1 METRAAGRP
10 SSPGWTPDVGSGLIV
25 ACSLLL
31 AAAVVAGRAVE
42 PVAAML
48 ILLSAVVAWHR
59 WILSWHVLM
68 CLVIG
73 SVVFVP
79 VKRYELAVKLPFGL
93 EFYRLTVAMV
103 LLVWVASLLVDPR
116 VRLRRTPFDGPVALI
131 VAAALCS
138 VAVNFGRVAPLA
150 SAVLKNFTLFLSFI
164 LVFYFIA
171 SVVSTVSAVVAV
183 TKFIASGAAVVAAFA
198 VVEQRTGFNVFDHVR
213 TVLPFLQFQDLALYE
228 RYGLVRAIGS
238 ADHPIA
244 LGAFLA
250 MCLPLGFAL
259 ARSRSILWS
268 VPTVVTLMGIMAT
281 ASRTPIMAV
290 AASIIVFLW
299 LRPHDIRPLLPLVI
313 PLAIVIK
320 LVAPGSIGT
329 VRDLFFPAGGSEALI
344 AEQRKVA
351 PDDPTLISGRAN
363 FWPRLIDGMRRPVL
377 GQGLGTRQT
386 GEDNPLRNAPILD
399 NQWLGLFLDVGI
411 VGLCAWL
418 WLIVRCVRRL
428 GPLART
434 RGSPEGILAAAFA
447 ASVTGFAVSMLTY
460 DSLAYVQAELVLW
473 ALLALAAVLI
483 RAQPDNAAS
492 PEASTV

>member
-1 METRAAGRP
+1 MQITGRP
-10 SSPGWTPDVGSGLIV
+10 SSPARTPDVGSGLIV

-31 AAAVVAGRAVE
+31 AATVVVGRNVE

-59 WILSWHVLM
+59 WILSWQVLI
-68 CLVIG
+68 CVVIA

-79 VKRYELAVKLPFGL
+79 VKRYALAVSLPFGL

-150 SAVLKNFTLFLSFI
+150 WAVLKNFTLFLSFI
-164 LVFYFIA
+164 IFFYFIA
-171 SVVSTVSAVVAV
+171 SIVTTVSAVVAV
-183 TKFIASGAAVVAAFA
+183 TKFIVSGAAVVAASA
-198 VVEQRTGFNVFDHVR
+198 VVEQRTAFNVFDHVR
-213 TVLPFLQFQDLALYE
+213 AVLPFLQFEAFGELHV
-228 RYGLVRAIGS
+228 RYGLIRATGS

-281 ASRTPIMAV
+281 ASRTPILAV
-290 AASIIVFLW
+290 AAATVVFLW
-299 LRPHDIRPLLPLVI
+299 LRPRDIRPLLPLVI
-313 PLAIVIK
+313 PIAIVIK
-320 LVAPGSIGT
+320 VVAPGSIGT
-329 VRDLFFPAGGSEALI
+329 VKSLFLPEGGTKSLV
-344 AEQRKVA
+344 AEQSTLA
-351 PDDPTLISGRAN
+351 ADPTLLSGRAN
-363 FWPRLIDGMRRPVL
+363 FWPKLVDGLQRPIL

-399 NQWLGLFLDVGI
+399 NQWLGTVPRCRPGRTLRVGS
-411 VGLCAWL
+411 
-418 WLIVRCVRRL
+418 
-428 GPLART
+428 
-434 RGSPEGILAAAFA
+434 GSSSG
-447 ASVTGFAVSMLTY
+447 
-460 DSLAYVQAELVLW
+460 
-473 ALLALAAVLI
+473 ALAGLVVL
-483 RAQPDNAAS
+483 
-492 PEASTV
+492 PERGVAPKAYSRLRSRRPS